1 VKYLKKFS
9 LLEGFPS
16 SGKNKDNKLKDALYT
31 TPAGKDLRAVA
42 NVRELGPSPTH
53 LGEWY
58 ATFYTHIGNR
68 GFVAVEPVTRDG
80 QLFWNYGDRYRFDS
94 DTVRNWR
101 MFTTAED
108 CLRGLWMMLVLYLC
122 SQIFPDTLI
131 RREHVKLIR
140 SNIKLFEGHAYDV
153 EDLKFLITNL
163 KDILSSSFSPNVAWV
178 LSQKFPRIWK
188 TLSDNP
194 GVSTLADLGDLGF

>member
-1 VKYLKKFS
+1 
-9 LLEGFPS
+9 
-16 SGKNKDNKLKDALYT
+16 
-31 TPAGKDLRAVA
+31 
-42 NVRELGPSPTH
+42 
-53 LGEWY
+53 
-58 ATFYTHIGNR
+58 
-68 GFVAVEPVTRDG
+68 
-80 QLFWNYGDRYRFDS
+80 
-94 DTVRNWR
+94 
-101 MFTTAED
+101 
-108 CLRGLWMMLVLYLC
+108 MMLVLYLC